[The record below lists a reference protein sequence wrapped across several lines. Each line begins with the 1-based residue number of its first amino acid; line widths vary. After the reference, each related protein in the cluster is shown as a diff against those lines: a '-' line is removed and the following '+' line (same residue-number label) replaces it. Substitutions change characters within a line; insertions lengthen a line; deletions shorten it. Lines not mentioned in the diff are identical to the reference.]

1 MKTLKSKK
9 TINCMEVL
17 TKSELMQVKGGDDP
31 QLDSAIKALENDME
45 TVKNKRQEW

>member
-31 QLDSAIKALENDME
+31 QLDGYLKVLENTME
-45 TVKNKRQEW
+45 EVRNKRQES